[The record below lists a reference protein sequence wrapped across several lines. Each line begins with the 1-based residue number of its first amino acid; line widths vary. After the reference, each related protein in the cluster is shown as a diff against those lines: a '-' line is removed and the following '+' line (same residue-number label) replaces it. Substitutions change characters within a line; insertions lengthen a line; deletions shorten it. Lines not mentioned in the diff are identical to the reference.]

1 MAKTYVANYL
11 FNYFGGDKVGDKLIR
26 GATIDV
32 AIRPYKNGKLIQFD
46 PKTDPELFEIV
57 DVSFDKSNI
66 YKIKIHDGLE
76 KNMCNRLGWDK
87 ITCEAYLIIRS
98 VKEMEDR
105 TCSFWQM
112 KCHIGLVYIKK
123 KLQPQKSMKKHNGF
137 SEKHLMERKC
147 RIMPPS
153 HQNPNIPN

>member
-87 ITCEAYLIIRS
+87 ITCEVVNLNLGIA
-98 VKEMEDR
+98 
-105 TCSFWQM
+105 
-112 KCHIGLVYIKK
+112 
-123 KLQPQKSMKKHNGF
+123 
-137 SEKHLMERKC
+137 ERKYS
-147 RIMPPS
+147 ISSFFP
-153 HQNPNIPN
+153 I

>member
-57 DVSFDKSNI
+57 DVSFDKLN
-66 YKIKIHDGLE
+66 
-76 KNMCNRLGWDK
+76 LG
-87 ITCEAYLIIRS
+87 IA
-98 VKEMEDR
+98 
-105 TCSFWQM
+105 
-112 KCHIGLVYIKK
+112 
-123 KLQPQKSMKKHNGF
+123 
-137 SEKHLMERKC
+137 ERKYS
-147 RIMPPS
+147 ISSFFP
-153 HQNPNIPN
+153 I

>member
-26 GATIDV
+26 GDTIDV

-66 YKIKIHDGLE
+66 YKIKIHDG
-76 KNMCNRLGWDK
+76 
-87 ITCEAYLIIRS
+87 
-98 VKEMEDR
+98 
-105 TCSFWQM
+105 
-112 KCHIGLVYIKK
+112 
-123 KLQPQKSMKKHNGF
+123 
-137 SEKHLMERKC
+137 
-147 RIMPPS
+147 
-153 HQNPNIPN
+153 

>member
-87 ITCEAYLIIRS
+87 ITCEVVNYDLIYEK
-98 VKEMEDR
+98 KEYFFESWDCGKEIFDKFILSHIEDFDI
-105 TCSFWQM
+105 SDNVHAQ
-112 KCHIGLVYIKK
+112 
-123 KLQPQKSMKKHNGF
+123 S
-137 SEKHLMERKC
+137 
-147 RIMPPS
+147 PS
-153 HQNPNIPN
+153 YSWLDE